1 METEN
6 KKGKFIMCRHAESEW
21 NVKHIF
27 TGKTDVHLTA
37 TGFKD
42 SELIGSLIEDIHI
55 NKIYTSS
62 LARSIETQVCIMN
75 SVGQY
80 CPETIHASELNERD
94 YGIYTGLNKQD
105 QISKTGEEGLLA
117 LRRSWDYPVPEGETL
132 KMVYE
137 RAVPFFKKE
146 IVPIL
151 NEGKNVL
158 MVSHGNTNRAL
169 MKYIEN
175 ISDQGIEKVE
185 MPFNE
190 VFIYDLDSEGH
201 VINKEIRKIQDAI
214 KKENGGIIRS
224 KIKIVATIGPSS
236 ERPEVL
242 EQMIKVGMDMA
253 RLNFSWGTLEEKKNH
268 LETIRKVSKEHNIPI
283 LSIVDLPGPRIQDLD
298 RHSFD
303 LEKEKAVTEKDK
315 EYIEFAVKN
324 NADYVAVSFVGS
336 KEDIIDCRNEIK
348 KHGGSQKI
356 IAKIERQKALD
367 NLDDI
372 ISEADAV
379 MIARGDLANDIPLET
394 VPFVQED
401 IIKKCK
407 LASKP
412 VITATQMLYSM
423 KDSPTPTRAEATDV
437 ATAIMQGTDGIM
449 LSEETTIGK
458 FPIQTVYTMEHLAL
472 EAEKHLTNPIFNQF

>member
-6 KKGKFIMCRHAESEW
+6 KKGKLIICRHTESEW
-21 NVKHIF
+21 NKKGIF
-27 TGKTDVHLTA
+27 TGKVDVHLTA
-37 TGFKD
+37 EGFED
-42 SELIGSLIEDIHI
+42 AEAIGRLIQDIHI
-55 NKIYTSS
+55 NKIFTS
-62 LARSIETQVCIMN
+62 AQVRSIEAEVCMMN
-75 SVGQY
+75 SAGEY
-80 CPETIHASELNERD
+80 CAGTIHASELDERD

-105 QISKTGEEGLLA
+105 QISKLGEEGLLS
-117 LRRSWDYPVPEGETL
+117 LRRAWDHPIPEGETL

-137 RAVPFFKKE
+137 RVIPFFQK
-146 IVPIL
+146 IILPIL

-175 ISDQGIEKVE
+175 ISDEEIEKVE

-190 VFIYDLDSEGH
+190 IFIYNLDTEGYM
-201 VINKEIRKIQDAI
+201 ISKEIRKIDYSI
-214 KKENGGIIRS
+214 KDTHGNITRS
-224 KIKIVATIGPSS
+224 KTKIIATIGPAC
-236 ERPEVL
+236 EKPEVM
-242 EQMIKVGMDMA
+242 EQMLKAGMDMA
-253 RLNFSWGTLEEKKNH
+253 RLNFSWGTLEEKKKH
-268 LETIRKVSKEHNIPI
+268 LETIRKVSKENNISL
-283 LSIVDLPGPRIQDLD
+283 LSIVDLPGPRIQDAD
-298 RHSFD
+298 RHTFD
-303 LEKEKAVTEKDK
+303 LEKENAITEKDK

-336 KEDIIDCRNEIK
+336 GKDIIDCRNEIK
-348 KHGGSQKI
+348 KYGGTQKI

-367 NLDDI
+367 NLAEI
-372 ISEADAV
+372 IHEADVV

-407 LASKP
+407 LAGKP

-437 ATAIMQGTDGIM
+437 VNAIIEGTDAVM

-472 EAEKHLTNPIFNQF
+472 EAEKHLTNLIFNSF